1 MQYHKNKTIQYKE
14 SKNIQKSES
23 QENPIW
29 EAKSIVQ
36 ISVSL
41 RLEWSMEDL
50 GVSFVMAS
58 HQ

>member
-1 MQYHKNKTIQYKE
+1 MNQ
-14 SKNIQKSES
+14 KNIQKSES

-36 ISVSL
+36 INVSH